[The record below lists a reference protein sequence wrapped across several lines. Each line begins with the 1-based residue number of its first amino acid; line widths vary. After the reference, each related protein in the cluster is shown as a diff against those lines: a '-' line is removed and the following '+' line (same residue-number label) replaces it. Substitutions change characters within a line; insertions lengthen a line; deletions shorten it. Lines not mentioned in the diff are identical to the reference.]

1 MTPSGSRL
9 TFWARFFTCLL
20 SLEVGEGKLI
30 EIYSQTVE
38 GITFAAAFNNGEVLT
53 TTFRVDQKAAL
64 STILDNLPFRLPFQ
78 VFHEPTLQARKA
90 LDVLKT
96 IYAGKDTPT
105 NLPLAT
111 SHLPSY
117 TQKVLKVTQAV
128 PAGYVTTYGAIAAAV
143 GGGPRAVGNAMA
155 CNLFAPIVPCHRVV
169 KSDLTLGGYGIGGLQ
184 VKYAFLD
191 RERRSYSLPK
201 TVEVCGGQLCLL
213 PVEQVLVKL
222 AR

>member
-1 MTPSGSRL
+1 
-9 TFWARFFTCLL
+9 
-20 SLEVGEGKLI
+20 LI
-30 EIYSQTVE
+30 EVYSQIVE
-38 GITFAAAFNNGEVLT
+38 GITFAAAFDHGEVLT

-64 STILDNLPFRLPFQ
+64 GAVLDNLPFRVPFQ

-96 IYAGKDTPT
+96 IYDGKDIASY
-105 NLPLAT
+105 LPLAT
-111 SHLPSY
+111 ANLPSY
-117 TQKVLKVTQAV
+117 TQKVLKATQAV

-191 RERRSYSLPK
+191 REKRGYCLPK
-201 TVEVCGGQLCLL
+201 TVEVCGGELSLL
-213 PVEQVLVKL
+213 PVEQVLAKLVK
-222 AR
+222 

>member
-1 MTPSGSRL
+1 
-9 TFWARFFTCLL
+9 
-20 SLEVGEGKLI
+20 LI
-30 EIYSQTVE
+30 EIYSQTIE
-38 GITFAAAFNNGEVLT
+38 GITFAAAFDKGEVLT
-53 TTFRVDQKAAL
+53 TTFRADQKAAL
-64 STILDNLPFRLPFQ
+64 GTILDNLPFKMPFQ
-78 VFHEPTLQARKA
+78 VFHEPTLQAKQA

-96 IYAGKDTPT
+96 IYDGKDTSA
-105 NLPLAT
+105 NMPLAT

-117 TQKVLKVTQAV
+117 TQKVLKATQVV
-128 PAGYVTTYGAIAAAV
+128 PAGYITTYGAIAAAV

-191 RERRSYSLPK
+191 RERRGYSVPK
-201 TVEVCGGQLCLL
+201 TVGVCGGQLCLL
-213 PVEQVLVKL
+213 PVEQVLAKL

>member
-1 MTPSGSRL
+1 M
-9 TFWARFFTCLL
+9 
-20 SLEVGEGKLI
+20 I

-38 GITFAAAFNNGEVLT
+38 GITFTAAFEDGKVLT
-53 TTFRVDQKAAL
+53 TTFRDNQKEAL
-64 STILDNLPFRLPFQ
+64 SMVLDNLPFRMPFQ

-96 IYAGKDTPT
+96 IYDGKDISV

-117 TQKVLKVTQAV
+117 TQKVLKATQAV
-128 PAGYVTTYGAIAAAV
+128 PAGYVTTYGAIADAV

-155 CNLFAPIVPCHRVV
+155 CNLFAPVVPCHRVV
-169 KSDLTLGGYGIGGLQ
+169 KSDLTLGGYGIGGLR

-191 RERRSYSLPK
+191 RERRGYSVPK
-201 TVEVCGGQLCLL
+201 TVEVCGGQLGLL
-213 PVEQVLVKL
+213 PVEQVLAKL
-222 AR
+222 AK